1 VTLLRFLH
9 MLGICL
15 WLGGVLATITITLLV
30 PEEKPVARA
39 SGLRMVGRLH
49 SWIIAP
55 GILLALVTGFVLVGR
70 LGTTQLPPSVS
81 AMAGVGV
88 VAGLLALFAQ
98 YPTAIKLAAISPAA
112 EQNPVPP
119 ALHRVERRLTIVS
132 TIATVLVLLAMYFG
146 AVV

>member
-1 VTLLRFLH
+1 MV
-9 MLGICL
+9 GICL

-30 PEEKPVARA
+30 PSETPAARA
-39 SGLRMVGRLH
+39 SGLRMVGRIH
-49 SWIIAP
+49 SWLILP

-70 LGTTQLPPSVS
+70 LGTAQLPPSVS
-81 AMAGVGV
+81 WMAGIGLVG
-88 VAGLLALFAQ
+88 GLFALFAQ
-98 YPTAIKLAAISPAA
+98 VPTAMKLAAISPAA

-132 TIATVLVLLAMYFG
+132 TIATVLVLAAMYFG